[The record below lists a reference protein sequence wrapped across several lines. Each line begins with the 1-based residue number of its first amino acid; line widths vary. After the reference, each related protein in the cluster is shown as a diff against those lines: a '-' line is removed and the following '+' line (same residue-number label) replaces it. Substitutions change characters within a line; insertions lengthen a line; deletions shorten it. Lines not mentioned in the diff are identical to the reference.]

1 MPGVTYTMTPK
12 AEAELIEW
20 RNTLMASRR
29 AGLLTSDQVR
39 DEYLAKFDQLTAGAS
54 LQAYDENAPIGVH
67 CEDCYTTHIMPRETL
82 HYRCK
87 CSPYIDRSTLNNRV
101 VLY

>member
-20 RNTLMASRR
+20 RNVLMNSRR
-29 AGLLTSDQVR
+29 EGLITSEQVR

-54 LQAYDENAPIGVH
+54 LQIYSEDAPIGVH
-67 CEDCYTTHIMPRETL
+67 CYDCDTTHIMPRETL
-82 HYRCK
+82 YYRCK
-87 CSPYIDRSTLNNRV
+87 CSPHTDRSTLANRV